1 VFFQRARFLSC
12 IVLLILFYQSY
23 GSSLWFLISRFWFS
37 YNISKINAKLI
48 LKLREVG
55 STDFQQVLNGPY
67 YIDIQKYTFTFSIDK
82 NIVKIEKNNY
92 NVTIIEIFTEVIMLE
107 LSAIRDTVMNV
118 AEAITAALEIETE
131 IVDAHLAII
140 GGTGRYTNKIGSFE
154 EEGNI
159 DSGAIYGKLLKSG
172 RNYICIDPQ
181 SDLEYDPQEGEMA
194 EICCPIKLESKIV
207 GLIGLVAFNE
217 EQRDKIIQNKN
228 TLMLFLERMAELLAS
243 KLSETEKRNQ
253 LQGIVESIHEGL
265 IAIDK
270 DCRIKSCNYE
280 AEKLLGIKRDQIE
293 DFKLSDI
300 WEIRDA
306 ERVIKTGIA
315 SKDKEV
321 IYQGRGEPE
330 KRFLC
335 TVVPIKTEK
344 GGMSDAS
351 ALGAMILFQNIS
363 EVRERM
369 YKMTVIDK
377 HTTFNDIIGESDPML
392 RAKRRTL
399 QVSSSDSTILI
410 TGESGTGKEL
420 FARAIHAESPRNGN
434 PFIAINCGA
443 IPEMLLESEL
453 FGYEK
458 GAFTGADSRGKP
470 GKFEI
475 AHKGTIF
482 LDEIGDLP
490 LHLQVKLLHAI
501 QNRRIERVGGTS
513 PIDIDVRII
522 AATNKNLEKMIAA
535 QEFREDLYFRLNVI
549 PILIPPLRDRDGD
562 IERLLNYAL
571 DKFNKLLG
579 KRILRFSQEALGALL
594 NYGWPGNVRELENV
608 VEYAVNM
615 EMGEEIKKEN
625 LPDKILKRQRSAGGK
640 LGLKEKLDDYQR
652 MLIEECL
659 NETGRSTEDKII
671 AAKKLGISESTLYRR
686 IRELGI
692 RG

>member
-1 VFFQRARFLSC
+1 
-12 IVLLILFYQSY
+12 
-23 GSSLWFLISRFWFS
+23 
-37 YNISKINAKLI
+37 
-48 LKLREVG
+48 
-55 STDFQQVLNGPY
+55 
-67 YIDIQKYTFTFSIDK
+67 
-82 NIVKIEKNNY
+82 
-92 NVTIIEIFTEVIMLE
+92 MLE
-107 LSAIRDTVMNV
+107 LSIIRDTVMNV

-131 IVDAHLAII
+131 IVNEHLEII
-140 GGTGRYTNKIGSFE
+140 GGTGRYIRKIGSFE
-154 EEGNI
+154 EDGDVN
-159 DSGAIYGKLLKSG
+159 SGSIYGKLLKAG
-172 RNYICIDPQ
+172 LNYICTDPRL
-181 SDLEYDPQEGEMA
+181 DPEYDPKEGELA
-194 EICCPIKLESKIV
+194 EICCPIRRENRII

-217 EQRDKIIQNKN
+217 EQREKIITNSS
-228 TLMLFLERMAELLAS
+228 TLTLFLERMAELIAS
-243 KLSETEKRNQ
+243 KLSETEQRNQ
-253 LQGIVESIHEGL
+253 LQGIVESMHEGL

-270 DCRIKSCNYE
+270 DCMIKSCNYE
-280 AEKLLGIKRDQIE
+280 SEKLLGLQRSQME
-293 DFKLSDI
+293 GYLLSEVWDLK
-300 WEIRDA
+300 EV
-306 ERVIKTGIA
+306 ERVVRGGNA
-315 SKDKEV
+315 VKDKEV
-321 IYQGRGEPE
+321 LFKKQNGQE
-330 KRFLC
+330 KRLVC
-335 TVVPIKTEK
+335 TIIPINPRNTDEYEV
-344 GGMSDAS
+344 SPR
-351 ALGAMILFQNIS
+351 GAMILFQNS
-363 EVRERM
+363 SDVRERM

-377 HTTFNDIIGESDPML
+377 HTTFQDILGESEPML

-420 FARAIHAESPRNGN
+420 FARAIHSESPRKKN
-434 PFIAINCGA
+434 PFVAINCGA

-501 QNRRIERVGGTS
+501 QNRRIDRVGGTS

-549 PILIPPLRDRDGD
+549 PLMIPPLREREGD
-562 IERLLNYAL
+562 IELLLRYAL
-571 DKFNKLLG
+571 KKFNKLLG
-579 KRILRFSQEALGALL
+579 KDIKDFSDRALQALVS
-594 NYGWPGNVRELENV
+594 YSWPGNVRELENV

-615 EMGEEIKKEN
+615 EDEKQIQHEN
-625 LPDKILKRQRSAGGK
+625 LPDKILKRQRSLGSRA
-640 LGLKEKLDDYQR
+640 GLKEKMDEYQR

-659 NETGRSTEDKII
+659 NETGRSTEDKIV
-671 AAKKLGISESTLYRR
+671 AAKRLGISESTLYRR

>member
-1 VFFQRARFLSC
+1 
-12 IVLLILFYQSY
+12 
-23 GSSLWFLISRFWFS
+23 
-37 YNISKINAKLI
+37 
-48 LKLREVG
+48 
-55 STDFQQVLNGPY
+55 
-67 YIDIQKYTFTFSIDK
+67 
-82 NIVKIEKNNY
+82 
-92 NVTIIEIFTEVIMLE
+92 MLE
-107 LSAIRDTVMNV
+107 LSIIRDTVMNV

-131 IVDAHLAII
+131 IINEHLEII
-140 GGTGRYTNKIGSFE
+140 GGTGRYTRKIGSFE
-154 EEGNI
+154 EEGDI

-172 RNYICIDPQ
+172 ENYLCKDPL
-181 SDLEYDPQEGEMA
+181 DDPEYDPKEGELA
-194 EICCPIKLESKIV
+194 EICCPIKLEDKII

-217 EQRDKIIQNKN
+217 EQRQKIIGNSA
-228 TLMLFLERMAELLAS
+228 TLTLFLERMAELIAS
-243 KLSETEKRNQ
+243 KLSETEQRNQ
-253 LQGIVESIHEGL
+253 LQGIVESMHEGL

-270 DCRIKSCNYE
+270 DGVIKSCNYE
-280 AEKLLGIKRDQIE
+280 CERLLGMHRSQME
-293 DFKLSDI
+293 GYPLSRI
-300 WEIRDA
+300 WDLKEV
-306 ERVIKTGIA
+306 ERVAKSGA
-315 SKDKEV
+315 AVKDKE
-321 IYQGRGEPE
+321 ISYTKNNSQE

-335 TVVPIKTEK
+335 TIIPINTR
-344 GGMSDAS
+344 DAEVHDGT
-351 ALGAMILFQNIS
+351 LYGTMILFQNIS
-363 EVRERM
+363 DARERM
-369 YKMTVIDK
+369 YKMTVIEK
-377 HTTFNDIIGESDPML
+377 HTTINDIIGESEPML

-399 QVSSSDSTILI
+399 QVSTSDSTILI

-420 FARAIHAESPRNGN
+420 FARAIHTESPRRNN

-501 QNRRIERVGGTS
+501 QNRSIDRVGGTS

-549 PILIPPLRDRDGD
+549 PITIPPLREREGD
-562 IERLLNYAL
+562 IELLLRYAL
-571 DKFNKLLG
+571 DKFN
-579 KRILRFSQEALGALL
+579 RLL
-594 NYGWPGNVRELENV
+594 NKEIKDFRPDALKALISYGWPGNVRELENV

-615 EMGEEIKKEN
+615 EMGNEILPEN
-625 LPDKILKRQRSAGGK
+625 LPDKIFRHQRSPGSKA
-640 LGLKEKLDDYQR
+640 GLKERLDEYQR
-652 MLIEECL
+652 TIIEECL
-659 NETGRSTEDKII
+659 NETGRTTEDKIV
-671 AAKKLGISESTLYRR
+671 AAKRLGISESTLYRR